1 MITKA
6 LVLIIG
12 LAAIGFILW
21 WFFGKHTTAT
31 VTADGDADLQQVDVE
46 VNGGYSPEQVVLKQ
60 GVPAVLNFTRKDA
73 SGCLDHVVFSD
84 FGINQELH
92 RIKRKRSRL
101 TLVKQANTSGPVG
114 WICSTAKSSLNKYNI
129 N

>member
-1 MITKA
+1 MITKV

-84 FGINQELH
+84 FGINQELPQNQTQTVTIDTSKAGEYQWACGMDMFH
-92 RIKRKRSRL
+92 GKVIIK
-101 TLVKQANTSGPVG
+101 
-114 WICSTAKSSLNKYNI
+114 
-129 N
+129 

>member
-31 VTADGDADLQQVDVE
+31 VTADGDADLQQLDVE

-60 GVPAVLNFTRKDA
+60 GVPAVLNSRVRMRQVVWITSFSAILESTRN
-73 SGCLDHVVFSD
+73 STES
-84 FGINQELH
+84 N
-92 RIKRKRSRL
+92 
-101 TLVKQANTSGPVG
+101 ANGHD
-114 WICSTAKSSLNKYNI
+114 
-129 N
+129 